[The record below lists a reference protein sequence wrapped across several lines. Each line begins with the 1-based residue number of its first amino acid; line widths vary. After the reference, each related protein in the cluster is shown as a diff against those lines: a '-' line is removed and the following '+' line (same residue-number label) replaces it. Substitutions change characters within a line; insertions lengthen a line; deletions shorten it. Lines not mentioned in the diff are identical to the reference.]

1 MRTVIFFG
9 LLTLALNANAQESGK
24 ETKAAEPETFTME
37 YGDSTIVMQK
47 YFIAFLKAG
56 PNRSQS
62 KEEAEEIQKKHL
74 AHLTR
79 IYEQGKTSITG
90 PFASDGEIRGIVIFN
105 TSTMEEAKKLA
116 NEDPAVKAGRL
127 VVEILPWW
135 AMKGATLK

>member
-1 MRTVIFFG
+1 MRFAIIILLLMLTVDCY
-9 LLTLALNANAQESGK
+9 AQEAGNKS
-24 ETKAAEPETFTME
+24 EAAEPETFTME

-56 PNRSQS
+56 PDRSQS

-74 AHLTR
+74 AHLNR

-90 PFASDGEIRGIVIFN
+90 PFADDGEIRGIVVLN
-105 TSTMEEAKKLA
+105 TATREEAERLA

-127 VVEILPWW
+127 EVEIHPWW
-135 AMKGATLK
+135 AMKGAKLK